1 MKVNPKPKINGRYE
15 VEREL
20 GRGAFGVTYLARD
33 THMHSQPVVVKFL
46 REANVREIKALTRVN
61 HPNVVRVSDQGQ
73 TPEGHYFFVMQ
84 YVEGLRLTDA
94 IPDRGMELRR
104 AARIV
109 SQLGSALS
117 AVHGVGVVHR
127 DVKPEN
133 VMLQTSGGGEYA
145 ILIDFGLATV
155 EDPRARSRDRETWA
169 GTPLYMAPE
178 QLRGN
183 PVPASDVW
191 ALGVVAY
198 EMVTG
203 GRPFSQADL
212 LALQDAP
219 RAFTR
224 PRALRPDLPQ
234 AAQEVLLKA
243 LSYEPVRRYAHAHEM
258 GEAFLRAVDEPPP
271 PPTRDPATPS
281 AGPLTELLRG
291 CQELFASLDQFR
303 TPESLR
309 AFFSASGLS
318 PYKDCVGRGERLE
331 FDHLLYCLYRAGRSY
346 QGQAL
351 TDLLGALAAHY
362 QGKWQ
367 EPECERLRDSLE
379 QLLGRSPATAR

>member
-1 MKVNPKPKINGRYE
+1 MVIMKPKIGGRYE

-33 THMHSQPVVVKFL
+33 THMHSQLVVLKFL
-46 REANVREIKALTRVN
+46 REVNVREIQALTRVH
-61 HPNVVRVSDQGQ
+61 HPHVVRVSDRGE
-73 TPEGHYFFVMQ
+73 TPDGYHFFVMQ

-94 IPDRGMELRR
+94 IPDRGMELGR

-109 SQLGSALS
+109 SQLGTALS

-133 VMLQTSGGGEYA
+133 VMLQTSGGGEFA
-145 ILIDFGLATV
+145 ILIDFGVATI
-155 EDPRARSRDRETWA
+155 EETQARGGDPKTWA

-198 EMVTG
+198 EMGTG
-203 GRPFSQADL
+203 RRPFSPAEV

-224 PRALRPDLPQ
+224 PKSLRPDLPRG
-234 AAQEVLLKA
+234 AQEVILKA
-243 LSYEPVRRYAHAHEM
+243 LSYDPVLRYARAHEM
-258 GEAFLRAVDEPPP
+258 GEAFQRAIDEQPS
-271 PPTRDPATPS
+271 ATPS
-281 AGPLTELLRG
+281 PAQPSQASLTEQLRR
-291 CQELFASLDQFR
+291 CQELFASLDEFGS
-303 TPESLR
+303 PDSLR
-309 AFFSASGLS
+309 AFFAVSGLR
-318 PYKDCVGRGERLE
+318 DDQNCVGRGVRLE
-331 FDHLLYCLYRAGRSY
+331 FDHLLYCLRRAGRSY

-351 TDLLGALAAHY
+351 IDLLDALAAHY
-362 QGKWQ
+362 KGTWQ
-367 EPECERLRDSLE
+367 EQECERLRDELE
-379 QLLGRSPATAR
+379 PLLGRAPAAGR